1 MGGWLNLTAQF
12 LNLWAIR
19 IAVLSSFAAHLV
31 LLLLAGVRRRKAS
44 GGRTLLLWLAYQLA
58 NWAAVYSLGN
68 LSFGSTSQE
77 QQLVAF
83 WAPFLLQHLGGPD
96 NISAYSLE
104 DNVLC
109 ARQAISVAMQVG
121 GATYVLYKH
130 IYMGGGAGALLP
142 ASIIIFA
149 VGVAKYVEKA
159 LALRGGNLAN
169 IRSSS
174 KKKQHSRSALIT
186 TRRDELDDERA
197 LEVAHNM
204 FPFCRRAMVDSS
216 VDMNSSDLDA
226 SRKIF
231 SFGWE
236 SMCKV
241 VEMELSLMYD
251 ILYTKAGMVHT
262 WGGYLIR
269 SLSPLATA
277 VAFFLFLFY
286 SKDGQRR
293 ADVIITYA
301 LLVAAFL
308 LDITWLFRAL
318 GSTWTRAFLQARRR
332 SWIHRA
338 VLSSGRWRRLRQVV
352 VSMDLG
358 RLLLPTAA
366 HPPTQRSYRTWT
378 GAVGQYNLLH
388 EVTRDTTSLRGR
400 AAKKIELEES
410 RGVELSDDVKRL
422 LFERVR
428 EILKSTYKD
437 SKDRD
442 ASYSMNDITTYWGQ
456 DAARRRHK
464 KLKRFRLG
472 FGREFQEDILVWHIG
487 TQVFLSSI
495 DGTNAAKTT
504 RAKAIKVLS
513 EYLMFLVA
521 VRRQMLPGLAL
532 RSLYE
537 ATIDVLQVIW
547 RDEAGAG
554 ENSTTG
560 ENRIARILR
569 TKTDADRGWGLEHGK
584 TRLVTDGA
592 NIALTLL
599 RADPSEMPEL
609 LELVFNVWVDKLLY
623 AGTRCSRESHAKQ
636 LSRGGELTTIVW
648 ILAEHAGPFQ
658 IGLRSQDHEKL
669 AAKKQEEP
677 KKSDGVSL
685 EPPKRRP
692 PPPGAS
698 GQPKGDKPKDSRDD
712 RDTMTV
718 YTTLYGVD

>member
-31 LLLLAGVRRRKAS
+31 LVLLAGVRRRKAS
-44 GGRTLLLWLAYQLA
+44 GGRTLLLCLAYQLA

-96 NISAYSLE
+96 SISAYSLE

-109 ARQAISVAMQVG
+109 GRQAINVAMQVG

-130 IYMGGGAGALLP
+130 IYIGGGAGALLP

-159 LALRGGNLAN
+159 LALRGGNLGN

-174 KKKQHSRSALIT
+174 KKKQPSRLALIK

-216 VDMNSSDLDA
+216 VDMDSSDLDT
-226 SRKIF
+226 SRKVF
-231 SFGWE
+231 SFWWE

-251 ILYTKAGMVHT
+251 ILHTKAAMVHT
-262 WGGYLIR
+262 WGGYLMR
-269 SLSPLATA
+269 FVSPLATA

-318 GSTWTRAFLQARRR
+318 GSTWTRAFLQARPR
-332 SWIHRA
+332 SWIYRA
-338 VLSSGRWRRLRQVV
+338 VLRSGRWRRLRQVV

-358 RLLLPTAA
+358 RVLLPTA
-366 HPPTQRSYRTWT
+366 HRPTPRSYRTWS

-410 RGVELSDDVKRL
+410 RGVELSEDVKRL

-428 EILKSTYKD
+428 VILKSAYHD
-437 SKDRD
+437 SKGRD
-442 ASYSMNDITTYWGQ
+442 AYSMNDNTTYWGQ
-456 DAARRRHK
+456 DAASRRHK

-487 TQVFLSSI
+487 TQVFLSVI
-495 DGTNAAKTT
+495 DDTSNAAKTT
-504 RAKAIKVLS
+504 RATAIKVLS

-521 VRRQMLPGLAL
+521 VRCRAPQPVRSDPRCLA
-532 RSLYE
+532 E
-537 ATIDVLQVIW
+537 PQ
-547 RDEAGAG
+547 
-554 ENSTTG
+554 
-560 ENRIARILR
+560 
-569 TKTDADRGWGLEHGK
+569 
-584 TRLVTDGA
+584 
-592 NIALTLL
+592 
-599 RADPSEMPEL
+599 SEMPEL

-658 IGLRSQDHEKL
+658 IGLRGPDHEKL
-669 AAKKQEEP
+669 ADNKKLEEP
-677 KKSDGVSL
+677 KKRDDGGGVSVG
-685 EPPKRRP
+685 PPRRP
-692 PPPGAS
+692 PPPRAPS
-698 GQPKGDKPKDSRDD
+698 PAFGQPEDAKPKDSRD
-712 RDTMTV
+712 TMTV
-718 YTTLYGVD
+718 YATLYAVD